1 MSTVRK
7 IKADAQVNITLGT
20 PFIGSLQTALIWTM
34 EQLSEEQREELQQGL
49 QNNNYTYDEPVMN
62 HAVTLLVL
70 VRTIE
75 KRVTEDG
82 LFIDEEVTQQDN

>member
-7 IKADAQVNITLGT
+7 IKADAQVSITLGT
-20 PFIGSLQTALIWTM
+20 SFIGSLQTALIWTM
-34 EQLSEEQREELQQGL
+34 EQLTEEQREQLQQEL
-49 QNNNYTYDEPVMN
+49 QNNNYMFDEPVMN

-75 KRVTEDG
+75 KKVTDDG
-82 LFIDEEVTQQDN
+82 LFIEEPISPQEN

>member
-7 IKADAQVNITLGT
+7 IKADAQVSITLGT

-34 EQLSEEQREELQQGL
+34 EQLSEQQREELQQGL
-49 QNNNYTYDEPVMN
+49 QSDNYMFDEPIMN

-75 KRVTEDG
+75 KKVTEDG
-82 LFIDEEVTQQDN
+82 MFIDENISQQEN